1 MTLVKNAGLV
11 STAPQHEF
19 FSYGAVGAFRFDFG
33 HASSLAFQHDE
44 IVAQSTRQ
52 IGAGR
57 SATRR
62 VEPDCRAVRVLSRV
76 DWITP
81 RLNRRDF
88 PIIRAADRLPTTK
101 LVRIRTES
109 ARNLNRILQI
119 SLGRP
124 SSRVPALRLGTNE
137 LRDLISRELNKAHVV
152 LDEWDFARP
161 CTHKRAAVGLCG

>member
-44 IVAQSTRQ
+44 MVAQSTRQ

-62 VEPDCRAVRVLSRV
+62 VEPDCRAVRVLSREIGAPH
-76 DWITP
+76 DSIAATLRSYERLTDCP
-81 RLNRRDF
+81 RRNWYEF
-88 PIIRAADRLPTTK
+88 AQNLP
-101 LVRIRTES
+101 
-109 ARNLNRILQI
+109 
-119 SLGRP
+119 
-124 SSRVPALRLGTNE
+124 GT
-137 LRDLISRELNKAHVV
+137 LIAYFKFR
-152 LDEWDFARP
+152 
-161 CTHKRAAVGLCG
+161 

>member
-1 MTLVKNAGLV
+1 MTLVKNAALV

-33 HASSLAFQHDE
+33 HASSLAFRRDE

-62 VEPDCRAVRVLSRV
+62 RASVMEPGSRVEPDCRAVRVLSRV
-76 DWITP
+76 DWVTP

-109 ARNLNRILQI
+109 ARNLNRTLQV
-119 SLGRP
+119 SARWRQSGQTEFKSASTETLNCATL
-124 SSRVPALRLGTNE
+124 SRANSIRLM
-137 LRDLISRELNKAHVV
+137 S
-152 LDEWDFARP
+152 F
-161 CTHKRAAVGLCG
+161 